1 VEKSTQNPYQPMP
14 MYIAR
19 TAVETEDHSL
29 RSVEL
34 AFQHDSDRERFFSGY
49 RPGQFCQLSIFGK
62 GEASFGVASAAW
74 EGSFVRFTI
83 NKIGVFTKAIHG
95 MQPGDPIGMRGA
107 LGTWYPVE
115 EWKGADIVVIGGG
128 YAFTT
133 LYALTKHLL
142 DPKLRQEY
150 GDLTV
155 IYGAR
160 EPGLF
165 LYKPEM
171 KMWSRRDDVTLFQT
185 IDTPREDWD
194 GLTGYVP
201 TVTKELAPRADN
213 AVAFVCGPPV
223 MIKFT
228 LPVLNELGFPPDR
241 IYTSLERRMK
251 CGIGKCG
258 RCNIGPKYVCKDGP
272 VFSLAALGELPAEF

>member
-1 VEKSTQNPYQPMP
+1 MDNPYQPTP

-19 TAVETEDHSL
+19 TAVETDDHSL
-29 RSVEL
+29 KSFEL
-34 AFQHDSDRERFFSGY
+34 VFRNNADRQQFFAGY
-49 RPGQFCQLSIFGK
+49 RPGQFCQLSLFGK

-74 EGSFVRFTI
+74 EGNFVRFTV
-83 NKIGVFTKAIHG
+83 NKIGAFTNAIHA
-95 MQPGDPIGMRGA
+95 MNPGDPIGMRGA
-107 LGTWYPVE
+107 LGTWYPIE
-115 EWKGADIVVIGGG
+115 EWQGHDIVIIGGG

-142 DPKLRQEY
+142 DPSVRPNY

-165 LYKPEM
+165 LYKPDI
-171 KMWSRRDDVTLFQT
+171 KTWYRRDDVTLFQT
-185 IDTPREDWD
+185 IDNPVEGWPY
-194 GLTGYVP
+194 LTGYVP
-201 TVTKELAPRADN
+201 AVTQEIAPPSQN

-223 MIKFT
+223 MIRFT
-228 LPVLNELGFPPDR
+228 LPVLSNLGFPPER
-241 IYTSLERRMK
+241 IYTSLEKRMK

-258 RCNIGPKYVCKDGP
+258 RCNIGPQYICQDGP
-272 VFSLAALGELPAEF
+272 VFSFAELRGLPSDL

>member
-1 VEKSTQNPYQPMP
+1 MENPYQPIP

-29 RSVEL
+29 KSFEL
-34 AFQHDSDRERFFSGY
+34 VFRNDADRQQFFSGY
-49 RPGQFCQLSIFGK
+49 RPGQFCQLSLFGK

-74 EGSFVRFTI
+74 EGSFVRFTV
-83 NKIGVFTKAIHG
+83 NKIGAFTNAIHA
-95 MQPGDPIGMRGA
+95 MTPGDPIGMRGA
-107 LGTWYPVE
+107 LGTWYPIE
-115 EWKGADIVVIGGG
+115 ACKGSDIVIIGGG

-142 DPKLRQEY
+142 NPEVRSEY

-160 EPGLF
+160 DPGLF
-165 LYKPEM
+165 LYKP
-171 KMWSRRDDVTLFQT
+171 DVKTWYDRSDITFFQA
-185 IDTPREDWD
+185 IDNPQEGWPY
-194 GLTGYVP
+194 LTGYVP
-201 TVTKELAPRADN
+201 AVTQEIAPSSKN

-228 LPVLNELGFPPDR
+228 LPVLNELGFPPER
-241 IYTSLERRMK
+241 IYTSLEKRMK

-258 RCNIGPKYVCKDGP
+258 RCNIGPKYICQDGP
-272 VFSLAALGELPAEF
+272 VFSFAELRGLPSDL

>member
-1 VEKSTQNPYQPMP
+1 MDNPYQPVP

-19 TAVETEDHSL
+19 TAVETDDHSL
-29 RSVEL
+29 KSFEL
-34 AFQHDSDRERFFSGY
+34 VFRNDADRQQFFSGY
-49 RPGQFCQLSIFGK
+49 RPGQFCQLSLFGK
-62 GEASFGVASAAW
+62 GEASFGVASATW
-74 EGSFVRFTI
+74 EGNFVRFTV
-83 NKIGVFTKAIHG
+83 NKIGAFTNTIHG
-95 MQPGDPIGMRGA
+95 MNPGDPVGMRGA
-107 LGTWYPVE
+107 LGTWYPIE
-115 EWKGADIVVIGGG
+115 EWQGYDIVIIGGG

-142 DPKLRQEY
+142 DPSIRPNY

-165 LYKPEM
+165 LYKPDI
-171 KMWSRRDDVTLFQT
+171 KTWYRRDDVTLFQT
-185 IDTPREDWD
+185 IDTPQENWPY
-194 GLTGYVP
+194 LTGYVP
-201 TVTKELAPRADN
+201 AVTQEIAPSSKK

-228 LPVLNELGFPPDR
+228 LPVLNELGFPPER
-241 IYTSLERRMK
+241 IFTSLEKRMK

-258 RCNIGPKYVCKDGP
+258 RCNIGSQYICQDGP
-272 VFSLAALGELPAEF
+272 VFSFAELRGLPSDI

>member
-1 VEKSTQNPYQPMP
+1 MDNPYQPVP

-19 TAVETEDHSL
+19 TAVETDDHSL
-29 RSVEL
+29 KSFEL
-34 AFQHDSDRERFFSGY
+34 VFRNDADRQQFFSGY
-49 RPGQFCQLSIFGK
+49 RPGQFCQLSLFGK

-74 EGSFVRFTI
+74 EGNFVRFTV
-83 NKIGVFTKAIHG
+83 NKIGAFTNAIHA
-95 MQPGDPIGMRGA
+95 MNPGDLVGMRGA
-107 LGTWYPVE
+107 LGTWYPIE
-115 EWKGADIVVIGGG
+115 EWQGYDIVIIGGG

-142 DPKLRQEY
+142 DPSIRPNY
-150 GDLTV
+150 GNLTV

-165 LYKPEM
+165 LYKPDI
-171 KMWSRRDDVTLFQT
+171 KTWYRRDDITLFQT
-185 IDTPREDWD
+185 IDNPQEDWPY
-194 GLTGYVP
+194 LTGYVP
-201 TVTKELAPRADN
+201 AVTQEIAPSSQK

-228 LPVLNELGFPPDR
+228 LPVLNELGFPPER
-241 IYTSLERRMK
+241 IFTSLEKRMK

-258 RCNIGPKYVCKDGP
+258 RCNIGSQYICQDGP
-272 VFSLAALGELPAEF
+272 VFSFAELRGLPSDI

>member
-1 VEKSTQNPYQPMP
+1 MHNPYEPVP

-19 TAVETEDHSL
+19 TAVETADQSL
-29 RSVEL
+29 KTFDLVFKRDE
-34 AFQHDSDRERFFSGY
+34 DREKFFAGY

-74 EGSFVRFTI
+74 EGNFVRFTI
-83 NKIGVFTKAIHG
+83 NKIGAFTRTIHG
-95 MQPGDPIGMRGA
+95 MEPGDPIGMRGA
-107 LGTWYPVE
+107 LGTWYPLE
-115 EWKGADIVVIGGG
+115 KWKGSDIVIIGGG

-142 DPKLRQEY
+142 DPRVRPHY
-150 GDLTV
+150 GDVTV

-160 EPGLF
+160 DPSLF
-165 LYKPEM
+165 LYKPDI
-171 KMWSRRDDVTLFQT
+171 KTWYGRNDITFFQT
-185 IDTPREDWD
+185 IDNPLEGWPY
-194 GLTGYVP
+194 LTGYVP
-201 TVTKELAPRADN
+201 TVTKEIAPSSRN

-228 LPVLNELGFPPDR
+228 LPVLNELDFPPER
-241 IYTSLERRMK
+241 IYTSLEKRMK

-258 RCNIGPKYVCKDGP
+258 RCNIGPKYICKDGP
-272 VFSLAALGELPAEF
+272 VFSFAELRGLPADL

>member
-1 VEKSTQNPYQPMP
+1 MQNPYQPIP

-19 TAVETEDHSL
+19 TTVETDDQSLKTLDLTFRRDED
-29 RSVEL
+29 R
-34 AFQHDSDRERFFSGY
+34 QRFFAEY

-74 EGSFVRFTI
+74 EGNFVRFTI
-83 NKIGVFTKAIHG
+83 NKIGAFTRAVHG
-95 MQPGDPIGMRGA
+95 MQAGDAIGMRGP
-107 LGTWYPVE
+107 LGTCYPIDQ
-115 EWKGADIVVIGGG
+115 WKDTNVIIIGGG

-133 LYALTKHLL
+133 LYALTKHMLN
-142 DPKLRQEY
+142 PAVRTQY

-160 EPGLF
+160 DPGLF
-165 LYKPEM
+165 LYKPDI
-171 KMWSRRDDVTLFQT
+171 KTWYDRDDIAFFQA
-185 IDTPREDWD
+185 IDRPQEGWD
-194 GLTGYVP
+194 HLTGYVP
-201 TVTKELAPRADN
+201 TVTKEIAPSSKN

-228 LPVLNELGFPPDR
+228 LPVLHDLGFPTER
-241 IYTSLERRMK
+241 IYTSLEKRMK

-258 RCNIGPKYVCKDGP
+258 RCNVGPKYICTDGP
-272 VFSLAALGELPAEF
+272 VFSFAELRALPSDL

>member
-1 VEKSTQNPYQPMP
+1 MQNPYEPMP

-19 TAVETEDHSL
+19 TIVETGDQSL
-29 RSVEL
+29 KTLEL
-34 AFQHDSDRERFFSGY
+34 IFRNDLDREQFFAGY

-74 EGSFVRFTI
+74 EGNFVRFTI
-83 NKIGVFTKAIHG
+83 NKIGAFTRAIHR
-95 MQPGDPIGMRGA
+95 MRPGDPIGMRGA
-107 LGTWYPVE
+107 LGTWYPIE
-115 EWKGADIVVIGGG
+115 ECKGSNLVIIGGG

-142 DPKLRQEY
+142 DPRVRPQY
-150 GDLTV
+150 GDITV

-160 EPGLF
+160 EPDLF
-165 LYKPEM
+165 LYKSDLKIWHE
-171 KMWSRRDDVTLFQT
+171 RDDIRFFQA
-185 IDTPREDWD
+185 IDSPREGWD
-194 GLTGYVP
+194 HLVGYVP
-201 TVTKELAPRADN
+201 TVTKEIAPPSEN

-228 LPVLNELGFPPDR
+228 LPVLNELKFSPER
-241 IYTSLERRMK
+241 IYTSLEKRMK

-258 RCNIGPKYVCKDGP
+258 RCNIGPKYICKDGP
-272 VFSLAALGELPAEF
+272 VFSFAELSQLPADF